1 MIINNSANQKIIEN
15 YLQHVSQ
22 YRTIYV
28 IRDDQQ
34 FRYKELIYITLLCDG
49 YDQVLTTS
57 LIQSL
62 ANFTLLLICNNQ
74 LKTNNSCTV

>member
-1 MIINNSANQKIIEN
+1 MIINNSAKHQKIIKLKI
-15 YLQHVSQ
+15 YLQHVAQ

-28 IRDDQQ
+28 VRDDQQ

-62 ANFTLLLICNNQ
+62 LQLLILHC
-74 LKTNNSCTV
+74 C